1 MLNNE
6 QFNVQYASD
15 VPGTQFT
22 TQFTCFTGTK
32 VQILTHKLAGSAV
45 AAKSAGTQVPMRL
58 LVQKCKY

>member
-22 TQFTCFTGTK
+22 TQFTCFAGAK
-32 VQILTHKLAGSAV
+32 ARILTHKLAGSAI
-45 AAKSAGTQVPMRL
+45 AAKSAGTKVPVRL